1 MKNTEHQGKQFFFFK
16 IIQSGEVIKIAL
28 TERNLT
34 SNFKEI
40 YLPLLKQLK
49 LKQRDVYIS
58 NEEGKMIGD
67 FDMELSLESI
77 LNKFG
82 NKLKLYCEKIF

>member
-1 MKNTEHQGKQFFFFK
+1 MKNTEHQEKQFFFFK
-16 IIQSGEVIKIAL
+16 IIQSGEIIKIAL
-28 TERNLT
+28 TEINLAN
-34 SNFKEI
+34 NFKEI

-49 LKQRDVYIS
+49 LKQKDVYVS

>member
-1 MKNTEHQGKQFFFFK
+1 MKNTEHQERQSLIFK
-16 IIQSGEVIKIAL
+16 IIQSGEIIKIAL
-28 TERNLT
+28 TEINLAN
-34 SNFKEI
+34 NFREI

-49 LKQRDVYIS
+49 LKQKDVYVS

>member
-1 MKNTEHQGKQFFFFK
+1 MKNTEHQEKQSLFFK
-16 IIQSGEVIKIAL
+16 IIQSGEIIKIAL
-28 TERNLT
+28 TEINLAN
-34 SNFKEI
+34 NFREI

-49 LKQRDVYIS
+49 LKQKDVYVS